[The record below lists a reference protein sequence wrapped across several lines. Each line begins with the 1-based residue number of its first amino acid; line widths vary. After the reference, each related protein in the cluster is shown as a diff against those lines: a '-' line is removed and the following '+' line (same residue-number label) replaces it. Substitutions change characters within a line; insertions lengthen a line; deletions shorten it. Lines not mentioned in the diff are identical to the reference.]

1 MMKCVYN
8 FFIFSTLL
16 ATCAVVVVHTTA
28 IRDNDDNR
36 PLSSHDSNGHSNEE
50 NFSESIATSDNGDND
65 VDETAIA
72 SLSANDQIRVLTKQL
87 AALSNHRREDY
98 KMLENSLK
106 KYVRKSAQQITGV
119 DVRAELDQLR

>member
-1 MMKCVYN
+1 MSKMMKCVYN

-16 ATCAVVVVHTTA
+16 ATWAVVVVHTNV
-28 IRDNDDNR
+28 IKDDNK
-36 PLSSHDSNGHSNEE
+36 PLSHGDNNGQINEE
-50 NFSESIATSDNGDND
+50 NFSESISTDSGDND

-72 SLSANDQIRVLTKQL
+72 SLSANDQIRLLTKQL

-106 KYVRKSAQQITGV
+106 KYVRKNALQMTEV